1 MLLILDYSR
10 PDPFVF
16 STLDHILLRIDIP
29 ISWTY
34 LVTEALRDYMVEAL
48 SVLAENTLSI
58 VRILSGLTKLPDMV
72 FI

>member
-1 MLLILDYSR
+1 MLLIFDYSR
-10 PDPFVF
+10 PDSFMF
-16 STLDHILLRIDIP
+16 DTLSDILLGIDIP

-48 SVLAENTLSI
+48 SVPVENTLSL
-58 VRILSGLTKLPDMV
+58 VRILPGPTELPDMV